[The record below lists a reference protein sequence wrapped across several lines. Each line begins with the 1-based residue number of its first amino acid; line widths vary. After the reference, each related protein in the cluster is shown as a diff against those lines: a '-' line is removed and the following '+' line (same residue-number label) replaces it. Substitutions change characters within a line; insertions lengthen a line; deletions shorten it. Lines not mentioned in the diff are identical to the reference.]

1 MAPATVHSFTAFLFG
16 LVVGSFLNVCIH
28 RIPSGRSIVR
38 PPSSCPH
45 CGERIRFYDNIPLVS
60 YILLLGKCRSCRG
73 AISLRYPVVELTTG
87 LLSLALFMRYGVHP
101 NYFTLLTF
109 CASLL
114 VVVFIDLDHKI
125 IPDIISL
132 PGIAV
137 GLGLSLFPFSPV
149 SFLESLLGVFLG
161 GGALYL
167 VGAAYQWLRGRE
179 GMGGGDI
186 KLLAMIGAWLGWRSL
201 PFIILIS
208 SFSGT
213 ILGGGTLLLARRKLS
228 ETIPFGPFLVLGTL
242 LYLFFER
249 EIELFWLSY
258 LHLR

>member
-1 MAPATVHSFTAFLFG
+1 
-16 LVVGSFLNVCIH
+16 
-28 RIPSGRSIVR
+28 
-38 PPSSCPH
+38 
-45 CGERIRFYDNIPLVS
+45 
-60 YILLLGKCRSCRG
+60 
-73 AISLRYPVVELTTG
+73 
-87 LLSLALFMRYGVHP
+87 
-101 NYFTLLTF
+101 
-109 CASLL
+109 
-114 VVVFIDLDHKI
+114 
-125 IPDIISL
+125 
-132 PGIAV
+132 
-137 GLGLSLFPFSPV
+137 
-149 SFLESLLGVFLG
+149 
-161 GGALYL
+161 
-167 VGAAYQWLRGRE
+167 
-179 GMGGGDI
+179 MGGGDI